1 MRIRADLVTHCS
13 SFDQLK
19 IVMFFKAL
27 KDGVGLIRVLIT
39 RLTPGYVN
47 TLTLCKTGLGA
58 LEK

>member
-1 MRIRADLVTHCS
+1 
-13 SFDQLK
+13 
-19 IVMFFKAL
+19 MFFKAL

-47 TLTLCKTGLGA
+47 TLTLWKTGLGA